1 MGAHFGDNANSSNA
15 VLRYANVNN
24 EPSNANTNIGSSL
37 RERAKKLAWA
47 KGEDDLVDS
56 CLTVHISSR
65 TFVGSAEVC
74 EKAHTGLVVIMTMGA
89 KYETRRR
96 CLGKVHQQRKH

>member
-47 KGEDDLVDS
+47 KGEDGLVDS
-56 CLTVHISSR
+56 RLTVRALEQPPSQI
-65 TFVGSAEVC
+65 AETTP
-74 EKAHTGLVVIMTMGA
+74 AG
-89 KYETRRR
+89 
-96 CLGKVHQQRKH
+96 

>member
-37 RERAKKLAWA
+37 RERAKEISLGKREFAL
-47 KGEDDLVDS
+47 GLETDD
-56 CLTVHISSR
+56 SR
-65 TFVGSAEVC
+65 TGAAPSQIAETPP
-74 EKAHTGLVVIMTMGA
+74 AW
-89 KYETRRR
+89 
-96 CLGKVHQQRKH
+96 

>member
-56 CLTVHISSR
+56 RLTVRALEHPPSQI
-65 TFVGSAEVC
+65 AETTP
-74 EKAHTGLVVIMTMGA
+74 AW
-89 KYETRRR
+89 
-96 CLGKVHQQRKH
+96 

>member
-47 KGEDDLVDS
+47 KWEDDLVDS
-56 CLTVHISSR
+56 RLTVRASLPNCGDHTSR
-65 TFVGSAEVC
+65 VKNDRQDNDTEVVRI
-74 EKAHTGLVVIMTMGA
+74 LVAG
-89 KYETRRR
+89 R
-96 CLGKVHQQRKH
+96 L

>member
-37 RERAKKLAWA
+37 RVSKARRISIIHTLGVDQSHGDLTRMVKNDRRGNGRHKSFRHEVVRL
-47 KGEDDLVDS
+47 LVDTQ
-56 CLTVHISSR
+56 L
-65 TFVGSAEVC
+65 
-74 EKAHTGLVVIMTMGA
+74 
-89 KYETRRR
+89 
-96 CLGKVHQQRKH
+96 

>member
-37 RERAKKLAWA
+37 RERAKKF
-47 KGEDDLVDS
+47 S
-56 CLTVHISSR
+56 
-65 TFVGSAEVC
+65 
-74 EKAHTGLVVIMTMGA
+74 
-89 KYETRRR
+89 
-96 CLGKVHQQRKH
+96 LGKREFALRLDRCFEHWSSSFPNCRDPTSMVKNDRQDNDTEVVRILVAMRL